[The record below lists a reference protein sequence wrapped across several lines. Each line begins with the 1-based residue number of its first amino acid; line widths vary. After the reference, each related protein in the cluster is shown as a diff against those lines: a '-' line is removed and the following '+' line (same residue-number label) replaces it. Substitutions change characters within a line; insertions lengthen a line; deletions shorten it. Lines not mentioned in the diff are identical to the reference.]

1 MNRNVVPGSLRGLR
15 KGTNFAPMP
24 NATAE
29 PNTNPLA
36 SIPAYQPNP
45 ITLNHKNEIKK
56 GKPK

>member
-45 ITLNHKNEIKK
+45 ITLNQRTEIK
-56 GKPK
+56 